1 MNNFDFFAA
10 LAVKLGLRVKSR
22 VSIPHECLWIERTDG
37 SRANLS
43 IINDRIGG
51 FCGKIIKDRFET
63 WDGISA
69 NPRHGQTN
77 GDVALAIA
85 DLAR

>member
-1 MNNFDFFAA
+1 MYDFDFFAA

-22 VSIPHECLWIERTDG
+22 VSIPHECVRVERADDPT
-37 SRANLS
+37 RNLS

-51 FCGKIIKDRFET
+51 FCGEIIKGRFET

-69 NPRHGQTN
+69 DPQRGQTN